1 MVDERAAS
9 ELQNYLSAWQPK
21 YVEDP
26 LCAEASQELHIPR
39 IPIL

>member
-9 ELQNYLSAWQPK
+9 ELQIVNWQPR

-26 LCAEASQELHIPR
+26 LCAEASQELHIPH